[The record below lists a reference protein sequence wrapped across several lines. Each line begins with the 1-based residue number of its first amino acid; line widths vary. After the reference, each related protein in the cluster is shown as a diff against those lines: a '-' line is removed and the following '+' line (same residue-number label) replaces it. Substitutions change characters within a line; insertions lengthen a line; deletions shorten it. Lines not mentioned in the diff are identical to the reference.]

1 MDKNTTGIIILVV
14 AAVFILILRGFMGK
28 SKAGSEMLKVNDGF
42 VAFKFIMFLLL
53 LVVGYL
59 VLNHFGKKQ
68 SDENNQ
74 NN

>member
-14 AAVFILILRGFMGK
+14 AAVFILILRGFMGQ

-42 VAFKFIMFLLL
+42 VAFKFMMFLVL

-68 SDENNQ
+68 SDENK
-74 NN
+74 